1 MQFSRQRKRENMD
14 KPFRCPGICEG
25 CGRCLASGLNAGA
38 GDRKTK
44 IIAYPENFTADP
56 GSGLAVAFDMGTT
69 TLAGMLWDAG

>member
-38 GDRKTK
+38 GDRKIK
-44 IIAYPENFTADP
+44 IIASDLMANTKYKKEMIN
-56 GSGLAVAFDMGTT
+56 
-69 TLAGMLWDAG
+69 